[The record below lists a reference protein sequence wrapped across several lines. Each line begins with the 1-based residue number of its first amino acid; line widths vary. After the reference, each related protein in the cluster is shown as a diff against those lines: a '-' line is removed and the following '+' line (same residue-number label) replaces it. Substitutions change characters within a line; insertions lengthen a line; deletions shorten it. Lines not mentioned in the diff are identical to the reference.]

1 MQGTGRGER
10 RSLGTFRIFSKYY
23 VATACGKLRTNCLI
37 CPLAFLFWE
46 SMFGFGLTRPASFGR
61 DLRRKFRAR
70 PRIIRIIATGFLDQ
84 DRILLNLL
92 QARKL
97 LQSRVVDFIVIIRPL
112 SSSQTPGLALCHSPE
127 ISRQL
132 PSKISVARAQ
142 EGLKQRQGAGA

>member
-1 MQGTGRGER
+1 M
-10 RSLGTFRIFSKYY
+10 LH
-23 VATACGKLRTNCLI
+23 TNCLI
-37 CPLAFLFWE
+37 CPFCIFIGRAC
-46 SMFGFGLTRPASFGR
+46 SGFGLTRPESSGR